1 MCIIIDC
8 LAKQSDAIIL
18 SQIKTLLPNV
28 KELYNNKTHI
38 PISLLSHSRSN
49 KRWNVSMVYLL
60 EEHFFVLLVFLC
72 VSSPFDE
79 ERGQIVMLVRK
90 VERTGFKVEI
100 P

>member
-1 MCIIIDC
+1 
-8 LAKQSDAIIL
+8 
-18 SQIKTLLPNV
+18 
-28 KELYNNKTHI
+28 
-38 PISLLSHSRSN
+38 
-49 KRWNVSMVYLL
+49 MVYLL